1 MANGGGA
8 ILRLEDDHAF
18 LLSILDSVALQIA
31 APAVLASHRRCAG
44 GGADGRAI

>member
-18 LLSILDSVALQIA
+18 LLSILDSVALI
-31 APAVLASHRRCAG
+31 AVLAVL
-44 GGADGRAI
+44 